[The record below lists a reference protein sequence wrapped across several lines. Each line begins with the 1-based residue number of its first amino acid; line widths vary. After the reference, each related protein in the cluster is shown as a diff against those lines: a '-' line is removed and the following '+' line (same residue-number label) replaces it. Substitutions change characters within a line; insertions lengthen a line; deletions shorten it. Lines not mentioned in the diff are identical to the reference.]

1 MESCTRFSGVEHAAY
16 LHYMKNTSIYFGPGC
31 NNEMLIIGRLVSRW
45 NVPIIAHLSGDDALS
60 DRAVFD
66 TLGSVALTSAT
77 EMARA
82 TLTFLQLYGWK
93 QVGLVRPSMHFERL
107 ALHSLRNYLKDANIE
122 INAEIEL
129 DPYMTPDEII
139 ATGRLRHLK
148 NRARVIIVEMG
159 MDLHSAKSFMIAA
172 LPYMTPDEI
181 IATGRLRH
189 LKNRARVI
197 IVEMGMDLHSAK
209 SFMIAALRSHLK
221 TPEYVYIIP
230 WLAHLHDH
238 YPWEA
243 TNIEKSETRVAFDD
257 AIVITAHGY
266 DKKFIEDFELRLNK
280 VTGYATLSYMSLYD
294 ALFLYG
300 LAVRDA
306 YEETKNQSV
315 FLDGLYIWK
324 KMTARQFIGVTGQ
337 VLINNK
343 AIRVPSYATYHTKNG
358 TMKIVVELTAR
369 LGDRLKCAMSEN
381 DCSEHVAH
389 ETMSHY
395 YSTVDGAMPPD
406 MPKCGFDGGLCDYT
420 FFYVLFGVI
429 LFLGVTIPT
438 GYYLHMKEKE
448 RMLYDMTWR
457 IPREQVRLLEV
468 RGGKSK
474 STSMG
479 KSMSM
484 QSRSAESH
492 SYDES
497 IGSKANSRLQ
507 AKQAVANGVKCAYKR
522 YQQTRNISFN
532 KHDLSRLKELK
543 IMENENL
550 NKFYGICFNQQNEFI
565 CLWILCQRGSLEDVL
580 FNTDLKI
587 GKNFQASFAKD
598 VVKGLFFLHNSILR
612 MHGSLCLQ
620 NCLVDSNWNVKLT
633 NFVTDELCGDK
644 LRHNEL
650 KYMMDSEIERE
661 KQKKRREKEEKKREK
676 QKERE
681 REGKER
687 RDVSSSESL
696 EDQKLEEA
704 IVNDK
709 VRDQAN
715 MKKYVQY
722 APEIIREFLS
732 AKHLPIGTQ
741 ASDIYSCGM
750 VLYQIL
756 FKLEPFVEK
765 NLSPQKYVQYAPEI
779 IREFLSAKHLPIG
792 TQASDIYSCGMVLY
806 QILFKLEPFVEKNLS
821 PQKLLNR
828 IAMANDNDQIIR
840 PIFPNQV
847 QTVANPAEEAYNL
860 QLLSALEACWLEIPE
875 MRPNIKRLKAIVNAN
890 LKSTGSGSLV
900 DQMMKMMED
909 YTANLELLVKE
920 RTQLLEE
927 AQQQA
932 DRLLKNML
940 PSTIADDLKAGRPV
954 PPQLYTNSTV
964 LFSDI
969 RGFSRMAAN
978 STPYQVV
985 AFLNDMFSG
994 FDAIIAKHD
1003 AFKVETIG
1011 HTYMVV
1017 SGVPRE
1023 NGNLHVQH
1031 IADIALKMRTFV
1043 SNFKVGHRPE
1053 EIIMV
1058 RIGFHSGSVAAGVVG
1073 LAAPRYCLF
1082 GDTVNMASRMES
1094 TGLANKIQIS
1104 ESSFNLLKCF
1114 FQQFI
1119 AVERG
1124 KVEIKG
1130 KGEYENNF

>member
-1 MESCTRFSGVEHAAY
+1 MS
-16 LHYMKNTSIYFGPGC
+16 
-31 NNEMLIIGRLVSRW
+31 
-45 NVPIIAHLSGDDALS
+45 
-60 DRAVFD
+60 
-66 TLGSVALTSAT
+66 
-77 EMARA
+77 
-82 TLTFLQLYGWK
+82 
-93 QVGLVRPSMHFERL
+93 
-107 ALHSLRNYLKDANIE
+107 LKDF
-122 INAEIEL
+122 
-129 DPYMTPDEII
+129 
-139 ATGRLRHLK
+139 
-148 NRARVIIVEMG
+148 
-159 MDLHSAKSFMIAA
+159 SF
-172 LPYMTPDEI
+172 
-181 IATGRLRH
+181 
-189 LKNRARVI
+189 
-197 IVEMGMDLHSAK
+197 
-209 SFMIAALRSHLK
+209 
-221 TPEYVYIIP
+221 YII
-230 WLAHLHDH
+230 
-238 YPWEA
+238 
-243 TNIEKSETRVAFDD
+243 
-257 AIVITAHGY
+257 
-266 DKKFIEDFELRLNK
+266 
-280 VTGYATLSYMSLYD
+280 
-294 ALFLYG
+294 LF
-300 LAVRDA
+300 
-306 YEETKNQSV
+306 
-315 FLDGLYIWK
+315 
-324 KMTARQFIGVTGQ
+324 
-337 VLINNK
+337 
-343 AIRVPSYATYHTKNG
+343 
-358 TMKIVVELTAR
+358 
-369 LGDRLKCAMSEN
+369 
-381 DCSEHVAH
+381 
-389 ETMSHY
+389 
-395 YSTVDGAMPPD
+395 
-406 MPKCGFDGGLCDYT
+406 
-420 FFYVLFGVI
+420 
-429 LFLGVTIPT
+429 
-438 GYYLHMKEKE
+438 
-448 RMLYDMTWR
+448 
-457 IPREQVRLLEV
+457 
-468 RGGKSK
+468 
-474 STSMG
+474 
-479 KSMSM
+479 
-484 QSRSAESH
+484 
-492 SYDES
+492 
-497 IGSKANSRLQ
+497 
-507 AKQAVANGVKCAYKR
+507 
-522 YQQTRNISFN
+522 
-532 KHDLSRLKELK
+532 
-543 IMENENL
+543 
-550 NKFYGICFNQQNEFI
+550 
-565 CLWILCQRGSLEDVL
+565 
-580 FNTDLKI
+580 
-587 GKNFQASFAKD
+587 
-598 VVKGLFFLHNSILR
+598 LR

-715 MKKYVQY
+715 MK
-722 APEIIREFLS
+722 
-732 AKHLPIGTQ
+732 
-741 ASDIYSCGM
+741 
-750 VLYQIL
+750 
-756 FKLEPFVEK
+756 
-765 NLSPQKYVQYAPEI
+765 KYVQYAPEI

-1130 KGEYENNF
+1130 KGECTTYFLDGKDQYTTQTNIMQQRKK